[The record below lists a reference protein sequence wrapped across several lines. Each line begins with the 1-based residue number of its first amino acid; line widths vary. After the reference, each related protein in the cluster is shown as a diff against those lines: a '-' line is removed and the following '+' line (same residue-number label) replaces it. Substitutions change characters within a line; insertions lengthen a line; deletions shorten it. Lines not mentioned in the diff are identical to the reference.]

1 MKIVIQP
8 LPHALQRYDTV
19 GDWQFAPRGNL
30 LSVRVSRMRD
40 ERAEWAVALHE
51 MVEALLCN
59 AAGVS
64 QEEVD
69 RFDFGFLGEGEP
81 GDDPA
86 APYAAQHTIATE
98 IERRFVEALG
108 LRWEDY
114 EATVQRAG
122 EEG

>member
-8 LPHALQRYDTV
+8 LPHALQRYATV
-19 GDWQFAPRGNL
+19 GDWQFAPRGNI
-30 LSVRVSRMRD
+30 LSIRVSRMRD
-40 ERAEWAVALHE
+40 ERAVWAVALHE

-69 RFDFGFLGEGEP
+69 QFDFGFLGEGEP

-86 APYAAQHTIATE
+86 APYAPQHAVATE
-98 IERRFVEALG
+98 IERIFVRAVGLG
-108 LRWEDY
+108 WEDY
-114 EATVQRAG
+114 EAMVQRVE